1 MQKLHIRYL
10 FLEGNDCTNTSAQ
23 GSSAGAA
30 HNIQVKM
37 AAKGC
42 VQRHCSRHCGLEP
55 EQHSCA
61 SSMRTPTLSPP
72 GALPRAWQGES
83 VL

>member
-1 MQKLHIRYL
+1 MQKLHTQYFRPE
-10 FLEGNDCTNTSAQ
+10 FLVGNDCINTSAQ
-23 GSSAGAA
+23 GCSAGAA

-61 SSMRTPTLSPP
+61 SSMRTPTPSSP
-72 GALPRAWQGES
+72 GALPRA
-83 VL
+83 